1 VRAFDGHNDVL
12 SRLHHA
18 GGGNEP
24 FLEGGDG
31 HLDLPGARE
40 GGLAGGLFAVFPC
53 SPFRGEDNPFAV
65 DYAKPPDGREALA
78 ETLAMVERLRAIER
92 DSEGAV
98 RLVRDAAALDA
109 CLGGGG
115 ASDGDG
121 ALDRGDALDGRDALD
136 RGDAR
141 DGGGPLAAVLHV
153 EGAEAID
160 PGLERLTGLHDGGLR
175 SLGLT
180 WSRPNAFGHGAP
192 FAFPG
197 SPDQGPGLTDAGRA
211 LVTACNEL
219 GVVVDV
225 SHLNERG
232 FWDVA
237 ERSGA
242 PLVASHSNA
251 HALCPSPR
259 NLTDD
264 QLRAIGESGGVVGI
278 NFCVAFVREDGA
290 DDPDTPLSA
299 IAAHAAH
306 VAEVAGVD
314 AVALGSDFDGATMP
328 HELDS
333 ATKLPALLDALR
345 EFGFDEPELEKVAL
359 GNWRR
364 VLRVTWG
371 TE

>member
-18 GGGNEP
+18 GGGNEE
-24 FLEGGDG
+24 FLAGGDG

-40 GGLAGGLFAVFPC
+40 AGLAGGLFAVFPC
-53 SPFRGEDNPFAV
+53 SPFRGADNPFAV
-65 DYAKPPDGREALA
+65 DYGRPPDAHEAHA
-78 ETLAMVERLRAIER
+78 ETLAMVDRLGAIER
-92 DSEGAV
+92 ESDGAV
-98 RLVRDAAALDA
+98 RVVRDAAALDA
-109 CLGGGG
+109 CLDGVG
-115 ASDGDG
+115 DGDG
-121 ALDRGDALDGRDALD
+121 S
-136 RGDAR
+136 
-141 DGGGPLAAVLHV
+141 LAAVLHF

-160 PGLERLTGLHDGGLR
+160 PGLERLARFHDAGLR

-180 WSRPNAFGHGAP
+180 WSRPNAFGNGTP
-192 FAFPG
+192 FGFPG

-211 LVTACNEL
+211 LVRACNEL
-219 GVVVDV
+219 RIVVDLA
-225 SHLNERG
+225 HLNERG

-237 ERSGA
+237 GLSDA
-242 PLVASHSNA
+242 PLVVSHSNA

-264 QLRAIGESGGVVGI
+264 QLRAVGESGGVVGI

-299 IAAHAAH
+299 VAAHAAH
-306 VAEVAGVD
+306 VAEVAGLE

-328 HELDS
+328 HELDD
-333 ATKLPALLDALR
+333 AAKLPALFDALR
-345 EFGFDEPELEKVAL
+345 AFGFDEAELERIAL

-364 VLRVTWG
+364 VLRATWG
-371 TE
+371 TQ

>member
-18 GGGNEP
+18 GGGNEE
-24 FLEGGDG
+24 FLAGGDG
-31 HLDLPGARE
+31 HLDVPGARQ
-40 GGLAGGLFAVFPC
+40 GGFVGGLFAVFPC
-53 SPFRGEDNPFAV
+53 SPFRGADNPFAV
-65 DYAKPPDGREALA
+65 DYARPPDRREVLA
-78 ETLAMVERLRAIER
+78 DTIAMVDRLGAIER
-92 DSEGAV
+92 ESDGAV
-98 RLVRDAAALDA
+98 RIVRDAVSLDA
-109 CLGGGG
+109 CLDD
-115 ASDGDG
+115 AS
-121 ALDRGDALDGRDALD
+121 
-136 RGDAR
+136 
-141 DGGGPLAAVLHV
+141 LAAVLHF
-153 EGAEAID
+153 EGAESIGA
-160 PGLERLTGLHDGGLR
+160 GLERLADFHDSGLR

-180 WSRPNAFGHGAP
+180 WSRPNAFAHGTP
-192 FAFPG
+192 FGFPG

-211 LVTACNEL
+211 LVRACNEL
-219 GVVVDV
+219 QVVVDV

-237 ERSGA
+237 ELSDA

-264 QLRAIGESGGVVGI
+264 QLRAVGESGGVVGI

-306 VAEVAGVD
+306 VAEVAGPD

-328 HELDS
+328 HELDR
-333 ATKLPALLDALR
+333 AAKLPALFESLR
-345 EFGFDEPELEKVAL
+345 AFGFDEPELERLAL

-364 VLRVTWG
+364 VLRAAWG

>member
-18 GGGNEP
+18 GGGNEE
-24 FLEGGDG
+24 FLAGGDG
-31 HLDLPGARE
+31 HLDLPAARD

-53 SPFRGEDNPFAV
+53 SPFRGADNPFAV
-65 DYAKPPDGREALA
+65 DYAGPPDGREALA
-78 ETLAMVERLRAIER
+78 ETLAMVDRLGAIER
-92 DSEGAV
+92 DSSGAV
-98 RLVRDAAALDA
+98 RIVRDAAALDS
-109 CLGGGG
+109 C
-115 ASDGDG
+115 
-121 ALDRGDALDGRDALD
+121 LDGEGD
-136 RGDAR
+136 RS
-141 DGGGPLAAVLHV
+141 LAAVLHF

-160 PGLERLTGLHDGGLR
+160 PGLERLAGFRDAGLR

-180 WSRPNAFGHGAP
+180 WSRPNAFAHGTP
-192 FAFPG
+192 FGFPG
-197 SPDQGPGLTDAGRA
+197 SPDQDPGLSDAGRA
-211 LVTACNEL
+211 LVRACNEL
-219 GVVVDV
+219 GIVVDV
-225 SHLNERG
+225 AHLNERG
-232 FWDVA
+232 FWGVA
-237 ERSGA
+237 ELSDA

-264 QLRAIGESGGVVGI
+264 QLRAVGESGGVVGI

-314 AVALGSDFDGATMP
+314 AVALGSDFDGATLP
-328 HELDS
+328 HELDK
-333 ATKLPALLDALR
+333 AAKLPALLEALR
-345 EFGFDEPELEKVAL
+345 AFGFADDELERIAL

-364 VLRVTWG
+364 VLRATWG
-371 TE
+371 TQ